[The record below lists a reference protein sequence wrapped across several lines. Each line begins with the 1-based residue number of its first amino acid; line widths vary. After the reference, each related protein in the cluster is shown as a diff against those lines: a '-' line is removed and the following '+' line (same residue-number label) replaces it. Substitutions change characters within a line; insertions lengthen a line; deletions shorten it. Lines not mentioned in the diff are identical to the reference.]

1 MKKTMKRLFALVMIL
16 TMIVGLV
23 ACGKKE
29 EEKKSEDI
37 TLTFQQWFADECPE
51 GLFQEICDG
60 FTAKTGVKIELYN
73 APNAETKTT
82 LLSGAANG
90 TIADIVG
97 TDGKWVSD
105 LVDGGALTPLD
116 DLFTANKVD
125 TSLFSDMWKYKGKTY
140 AMPMVTFC
148 YPLAVNK
155 TILADCGIAPE
166 DIKTRTDFLNAC
178 EKITAKGYLA
188 YGWNA
193 STSNPAGLDHIFLN
207 SFWASGGK
215 LRDDEGM
222 FHFEGNEEF
231 KKTLDFF
238 KELVSKGYIA
248 PGYMTMIEPDVTA
261 KFGSGDL
268 AFCNPS
274 ISMLSIWAT
283 DSPDLDFTVIPMPV
297 EDGYTEKSYIDYA
310 CWGVGISENCK
321 HKDEAMQ
328 FIEYMFSA
336 EANAKLAQ
344 GKGCFPGSTVS
355 EPDYSEQSENFQKAF
370 EIWKAG
376 IPRAEWNA
384 ALEASALRTGV
395 LENVLKYVNG
405 EVDMDTCLAGCQKV
419 CDDVYKK

>member
-1 MKKTMKRLFALVMIL
+1 MKKTMKRVLALVMIMAL
-16 TMIVGLV
+16 IMGVV
-23 ACGKKE
+23 ACGSKKE
-29 EEKKSEDI
+29 EAKNEDI

-60 FTAKTGVKIELYN
+60 FTAETGIKIELYN

-116 DLFTANKVD
+116 DLFKEGNVD
-125 TSLFSDMWKYKGKTY
+125 TSVFSDMWKYNGSTY
-140 AMPMVTFC
+140 AMPMVTFS
-148 YPLAVNK
+148 YPLAVN
-155 TILADCGIAPE
+155 TDILAEVGIDPE
-166 DIKTRTDFLNAC
+166 SIKTRSDFLAAC
-178 EKITAKGYLA
+178 KAVTDAGYLA

-193 STSNPAGLDHIFLN
+193 TTSNPAGLDHIFLN

-215 LRDDEGM
+215 LRDDAGL
-222 FHFEGNEEF
+222 FHIADNDDF
-231 KKTLDFF
+231 KETAVYF
-238 KELVSKGYIA
+238 KELVDNGYIA
-248 PGYMTMIEPDVTA
+248 PGYMTAIEADITS

-274 ISMLSIWAT
+274 ISMLSIWAS
-283 DSPDLDFTVIPMPV
+283 DSPNLHFTVIPMPV
-297 EDGYTEKSYIDYA
+297 KDGYTGTTYADYA
-310 CWGVGISENCK
+310 CWGVGISDHCE
-321 HKDEAMQ
+321 HKAEAMK

-355 EPDYSEQSENFQKAF
+355 DPDYSETSENFQKAF
-370 EIWKAG
+370 TIWKAAT
-376 IPRAEWNA
+376 PRAEWNA
-384 ALEASALRTGV
+384 AIEASALRTGV
-395 LENVLKYVNG
+395 LENVLLFVNG
-405 EVDMDTCLAGCQKV
+405 EIDVDTMAANCQAV
-419 CDDVYKK
+419 CDEVYN